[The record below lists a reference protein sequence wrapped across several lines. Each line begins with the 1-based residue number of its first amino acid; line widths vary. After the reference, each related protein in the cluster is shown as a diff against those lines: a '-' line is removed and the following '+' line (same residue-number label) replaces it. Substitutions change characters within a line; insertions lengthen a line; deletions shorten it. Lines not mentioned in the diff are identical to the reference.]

1 MSQSVLNTF
10 KIVNKVVK
18 LRAFYLLKYGI
29 HSFLKH
35 NLNYLKESNNF
46 YSLKELITKNLEVKH
61 KWNYESNKKVD
72 SCENTFLS
80 RPISLRLWSSFF
92 VILPIFVQAPWVRL
106 EPISA
111 LCFTFVILLSVFFLN
126 QKESDKWFIVSSLL
140 LGVSGSWLGGC
151 LFWGWLSPYPIL
163 HIPVEAVVLPLAL
176 IGLGT
181 NWKIGSS
188 FYISSLFGT
197 AVTDIT
203 IFLIGI
209 MDQWKQVITADS
221 EAAPQILQKTSENLI
236 QIKSLSII
244 IFVALILWFIS
255 KEIFDSATINTT
267 NGKALL
273 VSSYVIQTTLIVD
286 GIFILLAILQP
297 TFSGL
302 V

>member
-1 MSQSVLNTF
+1 
-10 KIVNKVVK
+10 
-18 LRAFYLLKYGI
+18 
-29 HSFLKH
+29 
-35 NLNYLKESNNF
+35 
-46 YSLKELITKNLEVKH
+46 LKELITKNLEVKD
-61 KWNYESNKKVD
+61 KFNYESHKLVD
-72 SCENTFLS
+72 SYENSFLS
-80 RPISLRLWSSFF
+80 NRISLRLWSSFF

-111 LCFTFVILLSVFFLN
+111 LCFTFVIVLVAIVLN
-126 QKESDKWFIVSSLL
+126 QKGSNKWFIVSSLL
-140 LGVSGSWLGGC
+140 LGISGSWLGGC
-151 LFWGWLSPYPIL
+151 LFWGWLSPFPIL

-181 NWKIGSS
+181 NWRIGSS

-197 AVTDIT
+197 AVTDMT

-221 EAAPQILQKTSENLI
+221 ENAPLILQKTSENLI

-244 IFVALILWFIS
+244 FIIALILWFIS

-286 GIFILLAILQP
+286 GIFVFLAILEP
-297 TFSGL
+297 TLSGL

>member
-1 MSQSVLNTF
+1 M
-10 KIVNKVVK
+10 
-18 LRAFYLLKYGI
+18 
-29 HSFLKH
+29 
-35 NLNYLKESNNF
+35 
-46 YSLKELITKNLEVKH
+46 KELIKKNLEVKD
-61 KWNYESNKKVD
+61 KLNYELHKTVD
-72 SCENTFLS
+72 SDENSFLS
-80 RPISLRLWSSFF
+80 NPSSLRLWSSFF

-111 LCFTFVILLSVFFLN
+111 LCFTFVIVLVAIVLN
-126 QKESDKWFIVSSLL
+126 QKGSNKWFIVSSLL
-140 LGVSGSWLGGC
+140 LGISGSWLGGC
-151 LFWGWLSPYPIL
+151 LFWGWLSPFPIL

-181 NWKIGSS
+181 NWRIGSS

-197 AVTDIT
+197 AITDMT

-221 EAAPQILQKTSENLI
+221 ENAPLILQKTSENLI
-236 QIKSLSII
+236 HIKSLSII
-244 IFVALILWFIS
+244 FIVALILWFIS

-286 GIFILLAILQP
+286 GIFVFLAILEP
-297 TFSGL
+297 TLSGL

>member
-1 MSQSVLNTF
+1 M
-10 KIVNKVVK
+10 
-18 LRAFYLLKYGI
+18 
-29 HSFLKH
+29 
-35 NLNYLKESNNF
+35 
-46 YSLKELITKNLEVKH
+46 KELITKKFEVKDKFNNQLH
-61 KWNYESNKKVD
+61 EPFD
-72 SCENTFLS
+72 SYDSTLLS

-92 VILPIFVQAPWVRL
+92 VILPIFVQAPWVRI

-111 LCFTFVILLSVFFLN
+111 LCFTFVILTGAFILYKKGLN
-126 QKESDKWFIVSSLL
+126 KWFIVISLL

-151 LFWGWLSPYPIL
+151 LFWGWLSPFPIL

-197 AVTDIT
+197 AVTDLT

-209 MDQWKQVITADS
+209 MDQWRDVIKADAETA
-221 EAAPQILQKTSENLI
+221 PLILQNTSTNLI
-236 QIKSLSII
+236 HLKSLSII
-244 IFVALILWFIS
+244 VFVGLILWFIS
-255 KEIFDSATINTT
+255 KEIFDSATINSTS
-267 NGKALL
+267 GKALL

-286 GIFILLAILQP
+286 GIFICLAILQP

>member
-1 MSQSVLNTF
+1 M
-10 KIVNKVVK
+10 
-18 LRAFYLLKYGI
+18 
-29 HSFLKH
+29 
-35 NLNYLKESNNF
+35 
-46 YSLKELITKNLEVKH
+46 KELITKNLEVKD
-61 KWNYESNKKVD
+61 KFNYELHKKTVE
-72 SCENTFLS
+72 CESTFLS
-80 RPISLRLWSSFF
+80 SSIALRLWSSFF

-111 LCFTFVILLSVFFLN
+111 LSFTFVILLGAFVLYKKRP
-126 QKESDKWFIVSSLL
+126 QKWFIVSSLL

-151 LFWGWLSPYPIL
+151 LFWGWLSPFPIL

-176 IGLGT
+176 FGLGT

-188 FYISSLFGT
+188 FYIASLFGT

-203 IFLIGI
+203 IFMLGI
-209 MDQWKQVITADS
+209 MDQWREVITADS
-221 EAAPQILQKTSENLI
+221 KNAALILQKTSENLI

-244 IFVALILWFIS
+244 LFVALILWFIS
-255 KEIFDSATINTT
+255 KDIFDTANVNST

-286 GIFILLAILQP
+286 AIFVFLAILQP

>member
-1 MSQSVLNTF
+1 MKDNF
-10 KIVNKVVK
+10 KNEFHSEFD
-18 LRAFYLLKYGI
+18 FYK
-29 HSFLKH
+29 
-35 NLNYLKESNNF
+35 
-46 YSLKELITKNLEVKH
+46 
-61 KWNYESNKKVD
+61 
-72 SCENTFLS
+72 NTFLS
-80 RPISLRLWSSFF
+80 NPFTLRLWSSFF

-106 EPISA
+106 QPVSA
-111 LCFTFVILLSVFFLN
+111 LCFTFVILFAAFILSRKQSN
-126 QKESDKWFIVSSLL
+126 QWFIVGSLL

-181 NWKIGSS
+181 KWKIGSS
-188 FYISSLFGT
+188 FYIASLFGT

-209 MDQWKQVITADS
+209 MDQWKEVITADS
-221 EAAPQILQKTSENLI
+221 ETAPLILQKTSENLI

-244 IFVALILWFIS
+244 IFVAVILWFIS
-255 KEIFDSATINTT
+255 KEILNSAIINST

-286 GIFILLAILQP
+286 GIFVFLAIIQP
-297 TFSGL
+297 TLSGL

>member
-1 MSQSVLNTF
+1 M
-10 KIVNKVVK
+10 KDK
-18 LRAFYLLKYGI
+18 
-29 HSFLKH
+29 
-35 NLNYLKESNNF
+35 LNYEFHITSEEEESP
-46 YSLKELITKNLEVKH
+46 
-61 KWNYESNKKVD
+61 
-72 SCENTFLS
+72 FLS

-111 LCFTFVILLSVFFLN
+111 LCFTFVILLGVYFLY
-126 QKESDKWFIVSSLL
+126 KTRSKKWFIVSSLL
-140 LGVSGSWLGGC
+140 IGVSGSWLGGS
-151 LFWGWLSPYPIL
+151 LFWGWLSQFPIL

-197 AVTDIT
+197 AVTDVT
-203 IFLIGI
+203 IFLTGI
-209 MDQWKQVITADS
+209 MDQWRQVITSDS
-221 EAAPQILQKTSENLI
+221 ETAPLILQKTSENLI
-236 QIKSLSII
+236 HIKSLSII
-244 IFVALILWFIS
+244 VVVALVLWFIS
-255 KEIFDSATINTT
+255 KEIFDSAIINTT

-286 GIFILLAILQP
+286 GIFIVLAILQP

>member
-1 MSQSVLNTF
+1 M
-10 KIVNKVVK
+10 
-18 LRAFYLLKYGI
+18 
-29 HSFLKH
+29 
-35 NLNYLKESNNF
+35 
-46 YSLKELITKNLEVKH
+46 KELITKNLDVKDNFKNEFH
-61 KWNYESNKKVD
+61 SEFDFYK
-72 SCENTFLS
+72 NTFLS
-80 RPISLRLWSSFF
+80 NPFTLRLWSSFF
-92 VILPIFVQAPWVRL
+92 VILPIFVQAPWVRIQ
-106 EPISA
+106 PVSA
-111 LCFTFVILLSVFFLN
+111 LCFTFVILLAAFILSRKQSN
-126 QKESDKWFIVSSLL
+126 QWFIVGSLL

-181 NWKIGSS
+181 KWKIGSS
-188 FYISSLFGT
+188 FYIASLFGT

-209 MDQWKQVITADS
+209 MDQWKEVITADS
-221 EAAPQILQKTSENLI
+221 ETAPLILQKTSENLI

-244 IFVALILWFIS
+244 IFVAVILWFIS
-255 KEIFDSATINTT
+255 KEILNSAIINST

-286 GIFILLAILQP
+286 GIFVFLAIIQP
-297 TFSGL
+297 TLSGL

>member
-1 MSQSVLNTF
+1 
-10 KIVNKVVK
+10 
-18 LRAFYLLKYGI
+18 
-29 HSFLKH
+29 
-35 NLNYLKESNNF
+35 
-46 YSLKELITKNLEVKH
+46 LKELITKNLDVKDNFKNEFH
-61 KWNYESNKKVD
+61 SDFDFYK
-72 SCENTFLS
+72 NTFLS
-80 RPISLRLWSSFF
+80 NPFTLRLWSSFF

-106 EPISA
+106 QPVSA
-111 LCFTFVILLSVFFLN
+111 LCFTFVILLAAFILSRKQSN
-126 QKESDKWFIVSSLL
+126 QWFIVGSLL

-181 NWKIGSS
+181 KWKIGSS
-188 FYISSLFGT
+188 FYIASLFGT

-203 IFLIGI
+203 IFFIGI
-209 MDQWKQVITADS
+209 MDQWKEVITADA
-221 EAAPQILQKTSENLI
+221 ETAPLILQKTSENLI

-244 IFVALILWFIS
+244 IFVAVILWFIS
-255 KEIFDSATINTT
+255 KEILNSAIINST

-286 GIFILLAILQP
+286 GIFVFLAIIQP
-297 TFSGL
+297 TLSGL

>member
-1 MSQSVLNTF
+1 M
-10 KIVNKVVK
+10 
-18 LRAFYLLKYGI
+18 
-29 HSFLKH
+29 
-35 NLNYLKESNNF
+35 
-46 YSLKELITKNLEVKH
+46 KELITKNLDVKDNFKNEFH
-61 KWNYESNKKVD
+61 SDFDFYK
-72 SCENTFLS
+72 NTFLS
-80 RPISLRLWSSFF
+80 NPFTLRLWSSFF

-106 EPISA
+106 QPVSA
-111 LCFTFVILLSVFFLN
+111 LCFTFVILLAAFILSRKQSN
-126 QKESDKWFIVSSLL
+126 QWFIVGSLL

-181 NWKIGSS
+181 KWKIGSS
-188 FYISSLFGT
+188 FYIASLFGT

-209 MDQWKQVITADS
+209 MDQWKEVITADS
-221 EAAPQILQKTSENLI
+221 ETAPLILQKTSENLI

-244 IFVALILWFIS
+244 IFVAVILWFIS
-255 KEIFDSATINTT
+255 KEILNSAIINST

-286 GIFILLAILQP
+286 GIFVFLAIIQP
-297 TFSGL
+297 TLSGL

>member
-1 MSQSVLNTF
+1 M
-10 KIVNKVVK
+10 
-18 LRAFYLLKYGI
+18 
-29 HSFLKH
+29 
-35 NLNYLKESNNF
+35 E
-46 YSLKELITKNLEVKH
+46 ELITKKFEVKD
-61 KWNYESNKKVD
+61 KLNDELDKTVNSDDV
-72 SCENTFLS
+72 TLLS
-80 RPISLRLWSSFF
+80 RPISLRLLSSFL

-111 LCFTFVILLSVFFLN
+111 LCFTFVILSGAFLLYKKRSN
-126 QKESDKWFIVSSLL
+126 KWFIVSSLL
-140 LGVSGSWLGGC
+140 IGVSGSWLGGC
-151 LFWGWLSPYPIL
+151 LFWGWLSPFPIL

-176 IGLGT
+176 IGIGT
-181 NWKIGSS
+181 NWKIASS

-197 AVTDIT
+197 AITDIT
-203 IFLIGI
+203 ILLIGI

-221 EAAPQILQKTSENLI
+221 ETAPLILQKTSENLI

-244 IFVALILWFIS
+244 FFVGLILWFIS

-267 NGKALL
+267 GGKALL

-286 GIFILLAILQP
+286 GIFIFLAILQP

>member
-1 MSQSVLNTF
+1 M
-10 KIVNKVVK
+10 
-18 LRAFYLLKYGI
+18 
-29 HSFLKH
+29 
-35 NLNYLKESNNF
+35 
-46 YSLKELITKNLEVKH
+46 KELIKKNLEVKD
-61 KWNYESNKKVD
+61 KLNYEFHKTVD
-72 SCENTFLS
+72 SYENSFLS
-80 RPISLRLWSSFF
+80 NHISLRFWSSFL

-111 LCFTFVILLSVFFLN
+111 LCFTFVIILVAFVLN
-126 QKESDKWFIVSSLL
+126 QKESNKWFIISSLL

-221 EAAPQILQKTSENLI
+221 ETAAKILQKTSENLI

-244 IFVALILWFIS
+244 VFVALIIWFIS

-286 GIFILLAILQP
+286 GIFVVLAILQP

>member
-1 MSQSVLNTF
+1 M
-10 KIVNKVVK
+10 
-18 LRAFYLLKYGI
+18 
-29 HSFLKH
+29 
-35 NLNYLKESNNF
+35 
-46 YSLKELITKNLEVKH
+46 KELITKNLDVKDSL
-61 KWNYESNKKVD
+61 NYGLNKTVD
-72 SCENTFLS
+72 SFESTFLS
-80 RPISLRLWSSFF
+80 KPISLSLWSSFF
-92 VILPIFVQAPWVRL
+92 VILPIFIQAPWVRF

-111 LCFTFVILLSVFFLN
+111 LCFTFIILLGAFVLYKKPSN
-126 QKESDKWFIVSSLL
+126 KWFIVSSLL
-140 LGVSGSWLGGC
+140 FGVSGSWLGGC

-209 MDQWKQVITADS
+209 MDQWRQVITADS
-221 EAAPQILQKTSENLI
+221 ETAPLILQKTSENLI

-244 IFVALILWFIS
+244 VFVALVLWFIS

-286 GIFILLAILQP
+286 GIFIFLAILQP

>member
-1 MSQSVLNTF
+1 M
-10 KIVNKVVK
+10 
-18 LRAFYLLKYGI
+18 
-29 HSFLKH
+29 
-35 NLNYLKESNNF
+35 
-46 YSLKELITKNLEVKH
+46 KELITKNLDVKDNFKNEFH
-61 KWNYESNKKVD
+61 SDFDFYK
-72 SCENTFLS
+72 NTFLS
-80 RPISLRLWSSFF
+80 NPFTLRLWSSFF

-106 EPISA
+106 QPVSA
-111 LCFTFVILLSVFFLN
+111 LCFTFVILLAAFILSRKQSN
-126 QKESDKWFIVSSLL
+126 QWFIVGSLL

-181 NWKIGSS
+181 KWKIGSS
-188 FYISSLFGT
+188 FYIASLFGT

-209 MDQWKQVITADS
+209 MDQWKEVITADS
-221 EAAPQILQKTSENLI
+221 DTAPLLLQKTSENLI

-244 IFVALILWFIS
+244 IFVAVILWFIS
-255 KEIFDSATINTT
+255 KEILNSAIINST

-286 GIFILLAILQP
+286 GIFVFLAIIQP
-297 TFSGL
+297 TLSGL

>member
-1 MSQSVLNTF
+1 
-10 KIVNKVVK
+10 
-18 LRAFYLLKYGI
+18 
-29 HSFLKH
+29 
-35 NLNYLKESNNF
+35 
-46 YSLKELITKNLEVKH
+46 LKELITKNLDVKDNFRNEFH
-61 KWNYESNKKVD
+61 SEFDFYKS
-72 SCENTFLS
+72 TFLS
-80 RPISLRLWSSFF
+80 NPLTLRLWSSFF

-106 EPISA
+106 QPVSA
-111 LCFTFVILLSVFFLN
+111 LCFTFVILLAAFILSRKQSN
-126 QKESDKWFIVSSLL
+126 QWFIVGSLL

-181 NWKIGSS
+181 KWKIGSS
-188 FYISSLFGT
+188 FYIASLFGT

-209 MDQWKQVITADS
+209 MDQWKEVITADS
-221 EAAPQILQKTSENLI
+221 DTAPLILQKTSENLI

-244 IFVALILWFIS
+244 IFVAVILWFIS
-255 KEIFDSATINTT
+255 KEILNSAIINST

-286 GIFILLAILQP
+286 GIFVFLAIIQP
-297 TFSGL
+297 TLSGL

>member
-1 MSQSVLNTF
+1 M
-10 KIVNKVVK
+10 
-18 LRAFYLLKYGI
+18 
-29 HSFLKH
+29 
-35 NLNYLKESNNF
+35 
-46 YSLKELITKNLEVKH
+46 KELITKNLDVKD
-61 KWNYESNKKVD
+61 NF
-72 SCENTFLS
+72 ENEFHSEFDFYKSTFLS
-80 RPISLRLWSSFF
+80 NPFTLRLWSSFF
-92 VILPIFVQAPWVRL
+92 VILPIFLQAPWVRI
-106 EPISA
+106 EPVSA
-111 LCFTFVILLSVFFLN
+111 LCFTFVILFAAFILSRK
-126 QKESDKWFIVSSLL
+126 QSKKWFIVGSLL

-181 NWKIGSS
+181 RWKIGSS
-188 FYISSLFGT
+188 FYIASLFGT

-209 MDQWKQVITADS
+209 MDQWKEVITADS
-221 EAAPQILQKTSENLI
+221 DTAPLILQKTSENLI

-255 KEIFDSATINTT
+255 KEILNSAIINST

-286 GIFILLAILQP
+286 GIFVFLAIIQP

>member
-1 MSQSVLNTF
+1 M
-10 KIVNKVVK
+10 
-18 LRAFYLLKYGI
+18 
-29 HSFLKH
+29 
-35 NLNYLKESNNF
+35 
-46 YSLKELITKNLEVKH
+46 KELITKNLEVKDNF
-61 KWNYESNKKVD
+61 NYESHKVVD
-72 SCENTFLS
+72 SYENSFLS
-80 RPISLRLWSSFF
+80 NPISLRLWSSFF

-111 LCFTFVILLSVFFLN
+111 LCFTFIILSVAYFLHK
-126 QKESDKWFIVSSLL
+126 KESNKCFIISSLL
-140 LGVSGSWLGGC
+140 FGVSGSWLGGC
-151 LFWGWLSPYPIL
+151 LFWGWLSPFPIL

-181 NWKIGSS
+181 NWRIGSS

-197 AVTDIT
+197 AVTDMT

-209 MDQWKQVITADS
+209 MDQWKEVITADS
-221 EAAPQILQKTSENLI
+221 ENAPLILQKTSENLI

-244 IFVALILWFIS
+244 FFVALILWFIS

-273 VSSYVIQTTLIVD
+273 VASYVIQTTLIVD
-286 GIFILLAILQP
+286 GIFVFLAILEP
-297 TFSGL
+297 TLSGL

>member
-1 MSQSVLNTF
+1 M
-10 KIVNKVVK
+10 
-18 LRAFYLLKYGI
+18 
-29 HSFLKH
+29 
-35 NLNYLKESNNF
+35 E
-46 YSLKELITKNLEVKH
+46 ELITKKFEVKD
-61 KWNYESNKKVD
+61 KLNDELNKTVNSD
-72 SCENTFLS
+72 DITLLS
-80 RPISLRLWSSFF
+80 RPISLRLLSSFL

-106 EPISA
+106 EPVSA
-111 LCFTFVILLSVFFLN
+111 LCFTFVILSGAFLLYKKRSN
-126 QKESDKWFIVSSLL
+126 KWFIVSSLL

-151 LFWGWLSPYPIL
+151 LFWGWLSPFPIL

-181 NWKIGSS
+181 NWKIASS

-197 AVTDIT
+197 AITDIT
-203 IFLIGI
+203 ILLIGI

-221 EAAPQILQKTSENLI
+221 ETAPLILQKTSENLI
-236 QIKSLSII
+236 NIKSLSII
-244 IFVALILWFIS
+244 FFIGLILWLIS

-267 NGKALL
+267 SGKALL

-286 GIFILLAILQP
+286 GIFIFLAILQP